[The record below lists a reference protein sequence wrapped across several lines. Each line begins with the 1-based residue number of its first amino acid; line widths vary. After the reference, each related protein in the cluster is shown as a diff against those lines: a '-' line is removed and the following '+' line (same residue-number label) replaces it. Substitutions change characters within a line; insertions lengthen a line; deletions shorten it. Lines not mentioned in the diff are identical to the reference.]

1 MSVMQIG
8 IGLPNH
14 VGDVDGSTLLEFARR
29 AERHQFSTLYVN
41 DRLVWSN
48 YEPLSV
54 LAAVAGATASIGLT
68 GVILAPLRT
77 NHALFAST
85 IASVDGLA
93 GPGRLRLALA
103 PGVRSDDFERS
114 GLDFADRGRQL
125 DALLA
130 ELRRSWGPES
140 DVGPRPATPGG
151 PTLLFAATSAPAL
164 RRIVGTGQGWLAN
177 PGIDEFR
184 RFVPLLL
191 ERWAG
196 AGRAGDPY
204 RGGTHKY
211 ALGPEA
217 EKTMER
223 VTREFFNF
231 ASAALVEQ
239 MIADTATSDSA
250 IRGVVAEYEAAGC
263 DELIFL
269 CQHAD
274 PDQVDR
280 LASALNRT

>member
-1 MSVMQIG
+1 MFVMQIR

-14 VGDVDGSTLLEFARR
+14 VGDVDGPTLLEFARR
-29 AERHQFSTLYVN
+29 AEHHQFSTLYVN

-54 LAAVAGATASIGLT
+54 LATVAGATASIGLT
-68 GVILAPLRT
+68 GVIIAPVSA

-140 DVGPRPATPGG
+140 DVGPRLATPGG
-151 PTLLFAATSAPAL
+151 PAVLFAATSAPAL
-164 RRIVGTGQGWLAN
+164 RRIVGTGQIRYIRPIFGECYVD
-177 PGIDEFR
+177 PVYRVPHR
-184 RFVPLLL
+184 RDARSGHRP
-191 ERWAG
+191 
-196 AGRAGDPY
+196 
-204 RGGTHKY
+204 
-211 ALGPEA
+211 
-217 EKTMER
+217 
-223 VTREFFNF
+223 
-231 ASAALVEQ
+231 
-239 MIADTATSDSA
+239 
-250 IRGVVAEYEAAGC
+250 
-263 DELIFL
+263 
-269 CQHAD
+269 
-274 PDQVDR
+274 
-280 LASALNRT
+280 

>member
-1 MSVMQIG
+1 MSVMQVG
-8 IGLPNH
+8 IGLPNQ
-14 VGDVDGSTLLEFARR
+14 VGGVDGPTLLEFARR
-29 AERHQFSTLYVN
+29 AERHQFSTVYVN
-41 DRLVWSN
+41 DRLVWSS

-54 LAAVAGATASIGLT
+54 LVAVAGVTASIGLT
-68 GVILAPLRT
+68 GVVVAPLRA

-93 GPGRLRLALA
+93 GPGRLRVALA
-103 PGVRSDDFERS
+103 TGVRSDEFDRS

-125 DALLA
+125 DALVA
-130 ELRRSWGPES
+130 ELRRSWGPDS

-151 PTLLFAATSAPAL
+151 PPLLFAATSAPAL
-164 RRIVGTGQGWLAN
+164 RRIVGAGQGWLAN

-191 ERWAG
+191 KRWAG
-196 AGRAGDPY
+196 AGRAGVPY
-204 RGGTHKY
+204 CGGTHRY

-217 EKTMER
+217 EKTMKR
-223 VTREFFNF
+223 VTREFFHF
-231 ASAALVEQ
+231 ASAALTEQ

-250 IRGVVAEYEAAGC
+250 IRAVVAEYKAAGC

-269 CQHAD
+269 CQHTD
-274 PDQVDR
+274 PDQ
-280 LASALNRT
+280 

>member
-1 MSVMQIG
+1 M
-8 IGLPNH
+8 
-14 VGDVDGSTLLEFARR
+14 
-29 AERHQFSTLYVN
+29 
-41 DRLVWSN
+41 
-48 YEPLSV
+48 

-68 GVILAPLRT
+68 GVIIAPLRA

-85 IASVDGLA
+85 IASVDELA

-151 PTLLFAATSAPAL
+151 PALLFAATSAPAL
-164 RRIVGTGQGWLAN
+164 RRIIGTAQGWLAN

-184 RFVPLLL
+184 RFAPLLL

-196 AGRAGDPY
+196 AGRPGDPY

-217 EKTMER
+217 EKTMEQ

-250 IRGVVAEYEAAGC
+250 IRTVVAEYEAAGC

-280 LASALNRT
+280 LASALTRT